1 MNMSTLYAFTT
12 TLAELLPL
20 ASWDNDEGPGWIFG
34 LVFWLAVIAVVILL
48 LRGRGWFSPGGS
60 GGSRMQAHES
70 GNQILE
76 RRFAEGE
83 LSAEE
88 YRERR
93 GVLDEGGKN

>member
-1 MNMSTLYAFTT
+1 MATLYGFAT

-20 ASWDNDEGPGWIFG
+20 AHWGDDDGPGWVFG
-34 LVFWLAVIAVVILL
+34 LVFWLAVITVVLLL
-48 LRGRGWFSPGGS
+48 LRGRGWFGPGGPR
-60 GGSRMQAHES
+60 GRDRES
-70 GNQILE
+70 GSQILE

-93 GVLDEGGKN
+93 AVLGEG

>member
-1 MNMSTLYAFTT
+1 MATLYAFATE
-12 TLAELLPL
+12 LAGVLPL
-20 ASWDNDEGPGWIFG
+20 ASWDNDEGPGWVFG

-48 LRGRGWFSPGGS
+48 LRGRGLFSPGGP
-60 GGSRMQAHES
+60 GGPHAQAHEN
-70 GNQILE
+70 GAQILE

-93 GVLDEGGKN
+93 GVLDEGGKD

>member
-1 MNMSTLYAFTT
+1 MSTLYAFTT
-12 TLAELLPL
+12 TLAEVLPF
-20 ASWDNDEGPGWIFG
+20 AAVDHDDDPGWIFG
-34 LVFWLAVIAVVILL
+34 LVFWIALIAVVVLL
-48 LRGRGWFSPGGS
+48 LRSRGWFGP

-70 GNQILE
+70 GAQILE

>member
-1 MNMSTLYAFTT
+1 MATLYGFAT
-12 TLAELLPL
+12 TLAEVLPL

-34 LVFWLAVIAVVILL
+34 LVFWLAVIAIVILL
-48 LRGRGWFSPGGS
+48 LRGRGLFAPGGP
-60 GGSRMQAHES
+60 RMQAHES
-70 GNQILE
+70 GASILE

-93 GVLDEGGKN
+93 GVLDEGGKD